1 MCLYA
6 TGSFTE
12 PRYTKGERI
21 VWKILFVNSAGF
33 HYTPVTKDRV
43 RPIQLSG
50 DVPLIG
56 LGETELSFRHG
67 TLYVGRGF
75 IHAFT
80 EKPSKDTMRVWNE
93 IARDQ
98 SVKKSIGPAYARV
111 VMCIIPEGI
120 RYYEDGKGEI
130 AARMMYIVPET
141 PESKTEKRR
150 KLLQKYLDT
159 F

>member
-6 TGSFTE
+6 RNQYTE
-12 PRYTKGERI
+12 PRFTEKEREA
-21 VWKILFVNSAGF
+21 WKILFVNRAGF
-33 HYTPVTKDRV
+33 YYTPVMYNRV
-43 RPIQLSG
+43 RLIQLEG
-50 DVPLIG
+50 VVPLVG
-56 LGETELSFRHG
+56 MGKTELSFRHG
-67 TLYVGRGF
+67 TLCVGGGF
-75 IHAFT
+75 VHAYTSKPT
-80 EKPSKDTMRVWNE
+80 EDEIRIWNE
-93 IARDQ
+93 CARND
-98 SVKKSIGPAYARV
+98 SVRKAIGQAYAKAV
-111 VMCIIPEGI
+111 KCVIPKGI

>member
-6 TGSFTE
+6 RNQYTE
-12 PRYTKGERI
+12 PRFTETERE
-21 VWKILFVNSAGF
+21 VWKILFVNRAGF
-33 HYTPVTKDRV
+33 HYTPVIHNRV
-43 RPIQLSG
+43 RPIQLEG
-50 DVPLIG
+50 VVPLVG
-56 LGETELSFRHG
+56 MGETELSFRHG

-80 EKPSKDTMRVWNE
+80 EKPSEDIMRVWNE
-93 IARDQ
+93 IARDK
-98 SVKKSIGPAYARV
+98 SVKKSIGPAYAKV
-111 VMCIIPEGI
+111 VKCVIPERI

-130 AARMMYIVPET
+130 AARMMFIVPET

-150 KLLQKYLDT
+150 KLLQRYLDT